1 MKMSAN
7 YVLVSRFPLK
17 NNVSA
22 ADFSFLKNSGST
34 RYYYSEEQGVNELLE
49 LRAFNDIK
57 EISWVEEEMVSMFYR
72 LADVLSADIRREL
85 LKFVESPID
94 NQKDLP
100 ESQYIQL
107 RHVEVPAHNYQQYR
121 QWRDETI
128 FNVVRDNKDKIE
140 SFEAF
145 HSLISGV
152 PGVMFISSFNG
163 DKQSYKEAFTNA
175 RYQEIIQ
182 QAGDNY
188 ITGGNEGLYT
198 RIYHACCS

>member
-1 MKMSAN
+1 MSSN

-17 NNVSA
+17 NNISA
-22 ADFSFLKNSGST
+22 DAFSSLNSTKNK
-34 RYYYSEEQGVNELLE
+34 RYYFCEEQGVNELLE
-49 LRAFNDIK
+49 LRSFNDIK
-57 EISWVEEEMVSMFYR
+57 EISWVEEEIDSMFHSF
-72 LADVLSADIRREL
+72 ADILSADIRREL

-94 NQKDLP
+94 SENDLP
-100 ESQYIQL
+100 ETQYIQL

-152 PGVMFISSFNG
+152 PGVMFISAFNG
-163 DKQSYKEAFTNA
+163 NKGTYKEAFTNA

-198 RIYHACCS
+198 RIYRACCC